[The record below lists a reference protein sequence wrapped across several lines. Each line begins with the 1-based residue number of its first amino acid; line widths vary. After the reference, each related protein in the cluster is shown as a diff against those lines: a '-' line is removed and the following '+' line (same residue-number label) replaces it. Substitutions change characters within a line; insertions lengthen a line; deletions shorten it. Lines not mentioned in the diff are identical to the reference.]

1 MSALSL
7 RLPNSLHERARELA
21 EREGIS
27 INQLVT
33 TALAEKMS
41 ALMTEEFLDT
51 RARRGNRSAF
61 LRALREVPDMP
72 PDSADRLPA
81 ALKRPT
87 TSKRTPSRAKR
98 RSRRDGA

>member
-27 INQLVT
+27 INQLVS
-33 TALAEKMS
+33 TALAEKMA

-51 RARRGNRSAF
+51 RARRGSRSRL
-61 LRALREVPDMP
+61 LRALAKVPDVL
-72 PDSADRLPA
+72 PDPEDELPA
-81 ALKRPT
+81 LSRPRKT
-87 TSKRTPSRAKR
+87 AVR
-98 RSRRDGA
+98 RPRPKVKSRRDGA